1 MISNNLAE
9 NCSALWTLS
18 IRSRGSKRQIKTIRL
33 NPISHHHCCLII
45 VGGGDDLQRKQEMKN
60 VCGVVCCGL
69 MMNVVSQMEVQVQVW
84 LSAAP
89 CSACISSAAAVRRIF
104 PHFPTKFSSALRFA
118 ALPNG
123 PAGLQRSALRS
134 AVCDTAQW
142 TAAAKFQHLSSVSPV
157 QLADLLCPSSTCYC
171 RHLWP
176 VRY

>member
-1 MISNNLAE
+1 MSLQ
-9 NCSALWTLS
+9 SFS
-18 IRSRGSKRQIKTIRL
+18 V
-33 NPISHHHCCLII
+33 PFHCCLII
-45 VGGGDDLQRKQEMKN
+45 AGGGDDLKRKQEMKN

-142 TAAAKFQHLSSVSPV
+142 TAAAKFQHLSSVSSV